1 MLKKLENQVTFF
13 TSNQINEKCF
23 KNELES
29 LCGQKKFND
38 INQKELAIISKK
50 KFKELLTLHVFHNIC
65 QSCLWWSIMSQFFIN
80 CRTTTL
86 DHDNDIP
93 YNMFMFVLVTELYYC
108 TNREFSGACIRHV
121 LLQFWYRQFLSQP
134 EKWPI
139 I

>member
-50 KFKELLTLHVFHNIC
+50 KFKEKVKEFYARIISIETKDNI
-65 QSCLWWSIMSQFFIN
+65 
-80 CRTTTL
+80 
-86 DHDNDIP
+86 
-93 YNMFMFVLVTELYYC
+93 
-108 TNREFSGACIRHV
+108 A
-121 LLQFWYRQFLSQP
+121 
-134 EKWPI
+134 K
-139 I
+139 